1 MDCLVYQCIDWLL
14 LSLIDGRK
22 TARRTSKQ
30 TQAEVLTWCAQ
41 LPSKRRFTGPLKPDH
56 FRSKAKPY
64 PENVNSRQPCMRSST
79 R

>member
-1 MDCLVYQCIDWLL
+1 MGCLVYQCIDWLL

-30 TQAEVLTWCAQ
+30 AQAEVLTWWAQ
-41 LPSKRRFTGPLKPDH
+41 PPFYRRLMGLLKPDH
-56 FRSKAKPY
+56 FRPKAKPY
-64 PENVNSRQPCMRSST
+64 PENVNSRWPRTRSSA